1 MAVNQTTSIEQF
13 PVAARRDDVRDVP
26 APQPTQRRPAPVNA
40 LLYALLVLLSIV
52 FISPFVWLVL
62 ASLKPSSE
70 VFSDSLLP
78 STFTLENYTNVFRYA
93 PIGQWLFNTVLVST
107 LSVVLV
113 VASSVVVA
121 YGFAR
126 LRFRGRG
133 VLFGV
138 LLASYMLPGAVTLI
152 PTFLIWNELG
162 LVGTLFPLFLGNLFG
177 SSFYIFMLRQFFKNI
192 PQDLMDAARL
202 DGAGYFRV
210 LVGVLLPLL
219 RPALV
224 AIAVFEFQAKWDDFL
239 IPLIYLNDRDTFT
252 LSLGLAS
259 FKADY
264 DMDWGLLMAASVMMT
279 IPMII
284 LFFAAQ
290 KLFIQ
295 GLSAST
301 GIKG

>member
-1 MAVNQTTSIEQF
+1 MAVNQGTAIDQF
-13 PVAARRDDVRDVP
+13 PATTQRTAVREITSP
-26 APQPTQRRPAPVNA
+26 APPRRRTAPISA
-40 LLYALLVLLSIV
+40 LLYLLLILLSLV
-52 FISPFVWLVL
+52 FVSPFVWLVL
-62 ASLKPSSE
+62 SSLKPTNE
-70 VFSDSLLP
+70 IFADSLLP
-78 STFTLENYTNVFRYA
+78 SRITFENYAHVFQYA
-93 PIGQWLFNTVLVST
+93 PVGRWLLNTMLIST

-113 VASSVVVA
+113 IFSSLVVA

-152 PTFLIWNELG
+152 PTFLIWNKLG
-162 LVGTLFPLFLGNLFG
+162 LVGTFFPLFLGNLFG

-202 DGAGYFRV
+202 DGAGYFRILFGV
-210 LVGVLLPLL
+210 LVPLL
-219 RPALV
+219 KPALV
-224 AIAVFEFQAKWDDFL
+224 AIGVFEFQAKWDDFL
-239 IPLIYLNDRDTFT
+239 VPLIYLNKRSDFT

-279 IPMII
+279 IPMIV

-290 KLFIQ
+290 RLFIQ

>member
-1 MAVNQTTSIEQF
+1 MAVSQQTILTPAAAGRIQQPEQSSRTAGRRN
-13 PVAARRDDVRDVP
+13 AALRGV
-26 APQPTQRRPAPVNA
+26 
-40 LLYALLVLLSIV
+40 LLYGALSVLAALFMV
-52 FISPFVWLVL
+52 PFLWLVL
-62 ASLKPSSE
+62 SSLKPSNE
-70 VFSDSLLP
+70 IFSGNVLP
-78 STFTLENYTNVFRYA
+78 NDPTLENYRNVFTYA
-93 PIGQWLFNTVLVST
+93 PVLRWLGNTLLITV

-113 VASSVVVA
+113 ICSSVVVA

-138 LLASYMLPGAVTLI
+138 LLASYMLPGAVTMI

-162 LVGTLFPLFLGNLFG
+162 LVGTFFPLFLGNIFG
-177 SSFYIFMLRQFFKNI
+177 STFYIFMLRQFFMGL
-192 PQDLMDAARL
+192 PQDLIDAARL
-202 DGAGYFRV
+202 DGAGYFRI
-210 LVGVLLPLL
+210 LAGVLLPLL
-219 RPALV
+219 RPAIV
-224 AIAVFEFQAKWDDFL
+224 AIAIFEFQAKWDDFL
-239 IPLIYLNDRDTFT
+239 VPLIYLNQRSDFT
-252 LSLGLAS
+252 LTLGLAS
-259 FKADY
+259 FQGDF
-264 DMDWGLLMAASVMMT
+264 DNDWGLLMAASVLMT

>member
-1 MAVNQTTSIEQF
+1 MAFSQQSILSQSTVSKVREPETTNRNNGRRN
-13 PVAARRDDVRDVP
+13 AAIQ
-26 APQPTQRRPAPVNA
+26 AI
-40 LLYALLVLLSIV
+40 LLYGLLSALAAL
-52 FISPFVWLVL
+52 FMAPFAWLIL
-62 ASLKPSSE
+62 SSLKPSSE
-70 VFSDSLLP
+70 VFSGNLLP
-78 STFTLENYTNVFRYA
+78 TEPTLDNYRNVFTYA
-93 PIGQWLFNTVLVST
+93 PVLRWLGNTLLVTVL
-107 LSVVLV
+107 SVILV
-113 VASSVVVA
+113 VCSSVVVA

-133 VLFGV
+133 VLFAV
-138 LLASYMLPGAVTLI
+138 LLASYMLPGAVTMI

-162 LVGTLFPLFLGNLFG
+162 LVGTFFPLFLGNIFG
-177 SSFYIFMLRQFFKNI
+177 SSFYIFMLRQFFI
-192 PQDLMDAARL
+192 SLPQDLIDAGRL
-202 DGAGYFRV
+202 DGAGYFRI
-210 LVGVLLPLL
+210 LVGILLPLL
-219 RPALV
+219 RPAIV

-239 IPLIYLNDRDTFT
+239 IPLIYLNQRSDFT

-259 FKADY
+259 FKADF
-264 DMDWGLLMAASVMMT
+264 DMDWGLLMAASVLMT

>member
-1 MAVNQTTSIEQF
+1 MAVNQSTTIDQF
-13 PVAARRDDVRDVP
+13 PATFRQDVAIDVARPEP
-26 APQPTQRRPAPVNA
+26 ANRRPAPVNA
-40 LLYALLVLLSIV
+40 LLYLLLVVLSLV

-70 VFSDSLLP
+70 VFSDQLLP
-78 STFTLENYTNVFRYA
+78 SRMTWENYAHVFQYA
-93 PIGQWLFNTVLVST
+93 PIGRWLLNTLLISS

-113 VASSVVVA
+113 IFSSLVVA

-138 LLASYMLPGAVTLI
+138 LLASYMLPGAVTMI
-152 PTFLIWNELG
+152 PTFLIWNKLG
-162 LVGTLFPLFLGNLFG
+162 LIGTFFPLFLGNLFG

-210 LVGVLLPLL
+210 LFGVLLPLL
-219 RPALV
+219 KPALV
-224 AIAVFEFQAKWDDFL
+224 AIGVFEFQAKWDDFL
-239 IPLIYLNDRDTFT
+239 IPLIYLNKRDDFT

-279 IPMII
+279 IPMIV

-290 KLFIQ
+290 RLFIQ

>member
-1 MAVNQTTSIEQF
+1 MAVNQGTVIDQF
-13 PVAARRDDVRDVP
+13 PVGKQGTVASEVTSPAPSRRRSVP
-26 APQPTQRRPAPVNA
+26 ASA
-40 LLYALLVLLSIV
+40 LLYLLLVLLSLV

-62 ASLKPSSE
+62 SSLKPSNE
-70 VFSDSLLP
+70 IFSGSLLP
-78 STFTLENYTNVFRYA
+78 ERVTFDNYINVFTYA
-93 PIGQWLFNTVLVST
+93 PVGRWFLNTLLISS

-113 VASSVVVA
+113 IFSSLVVA

-152 PTFLIWNELG
+152 PTFLIWNKLG
-162 LVGTLFPLFLGNLFG
+162 LVGTFFPLFLGNLFG
-177 SSFYIFMLRQFFKNI
+177 SSFYVFMLRQFFKNI

-202 DGAGYFRV
+202 DGAGYFRILFGI
-210 LVGVLLPLL
+210 LVPLL
-219 RPALV
+219 KPALV
-224 AIAVFEFQAKWDDFL
+224 AIGVFEFQAKWDDFL
-239 IPLIYLNDRDTFT
+239 VPLIYLNNRSEFT

-295 GLSAST
+295 GLSASS

>member
-1 MAVNQTTSIEQF
+1 MAVQQGTVIEQF
-13 PVAARRDDVRDVP
+13 PASVQRGAALDVTSP
-26 APQPTQRRPAPVNA
+26 APSRRRAVPVSG
-40 LLYALLVLLSIV
+40 LLYLLLILLSLV

-62 ASLKPSSE
+62 SSLKPSSE
-70 VFSDSLLP
+70 IFSDSLLP
-78 STFTLENYTNVFRYA
+78 SRITFDNYANVFRYA
-93 PIGQWLFNTVLVST
+93 PIGRWLLNTVLIST

-113 VASSVVVA
+113 IFSSLVVA

-162 LVGTLFPLFLGNLFG
+162 LVGTFFPLFLGNLFG

-202 DGAGYFRV
+202 DGAGYFRILFGV
-210 LVGVLLPLL
+210 LVPLL
-219 RPALV
+219 KPALV
-224 AIAVFEFQAKWDDFL
+224 AIGVFEFQAKWDDFL
-239 IPLIYLNDRDTFT
+239 VPLIYLNDRDNFT

-295 GLSAST
+295 GLSATT

>member
-1 MAVNQTTSIEQF
+1 MAVNQSTTIDQF
-13 PVAARRDDVRDVP
+13 PAAGRQDAAIDVARPEP
-26 APQPTQRRPAPVNA
+26 ANRRPAPVNA
-40 LLYALLVLLSIV
+40 LLYLLLILLSLV

-70 VFSDSLLP
+70 VFSDQILP
-78 STFTLENYTNVFRYA
+78 SRMTWDNYANVFRYA
-93 PIGQWLFNTVLVST
+93 PIGRWLLNTVMIST

-113 VASSVVVA
+113 IFSSLVVA

-126 LRFRGRG
+126 LRFPGRG

-138 LLASYMLPGAVTLI
+138 LLASYMLPGAVTMI
-152 PTFLIWNELG
+152 PTFLIWNKFHLI
-162 LVGTLFPLFLGNLFG
+162 GTFFPLFLGNLFG

-210 LVGVLLPLL
+210 LFGVLLPLL
-219 RPALV
+219 KPALV
-224 AIAVFEFQAKWDDFL
+224 AIGVFEFQAKWDDFL
-239 IPLIYLNDRDTFT
+239 IPLIYLNKRDDFT

>member
-1 MAVNQTTSIEQF
+1 MAVNQGTAIDQIPASARQIAATD
-13 PVAARRDDVRDVP
+13 VAR
-26 APQPTQRRPAPVNA
+26 PQPAQRRPAPVNA
-40 LLYALLVLLSIV
+40 LLYLLLVLLSLI

-62 ASLKPSSE
+62 ASLKPSNE
-70 VFSDSLLP
+70 VFAANLLP
-78 STFTLENYTNVFRYA
+78 SKMTWENYAHVFQYA
-93 PIGQWLFNTVLVST
+93 PIGRWLLNTMLISV

-113 VASSVVVA
+113 IFSSLVVA

-133 VLFGV
+133 VLFAV
-138 LLASYMLPGAVTLI
+138 LLASYMLPGAVTMI
-152 PTFLIWNELG
+152 PTFLIWNKLG
-162 LVGTLFPLFLGNLFG
+162 LVGTFFPLFAGNLFG
-177 SSFYIFMLRQFFKNI
+177 SSFYIFMLRQFFRNI

-210 LVGVLLPLL
+210 LFGVLLPLL
-219 RPALV
+219 KPALV

-239 IPLIYLNDRDTFT
+239 VPLIYLNKRDNFT

-264 DMDWGLLMAASVMMT
+264 DMDWGLLMAASVLMT

-290 KLFIQ
+290 RLFIQ

>member
-1 MAVNQTTSIEQF
+1 MAVNQSTAIEQF
-13 PVAARRDDVRDVP
+13 PATVRRDVATEVT
-26 APQPTQRRPAPVNA
+26 APEPSRRRAAPVSA
-40 LLYALLVLLSIV
+40 LLYVLLVLLSVV

-62 ASLKPSSE
+62 SSLKPSNEIFSGSLWPSHMTWDNYAH
-70 VFSDSLLP
+70 VFQ
-78 STFTLENYTNVFRYA
+78 YA
-93 PIGQWLFNTVLVST
+93 PVGRWLLNTILIST

-113 VASSVVVA
+113 IFSSLVVA

-152 PTFLIWNELG
+152 PTFLIWNKLG
-162 LVGTLFPLFLGNLFG
+162 LVGTFFPLFLGNLFG

-210 LVGVLLPLL
+210 LFGVLLPLL
-219 RPALV
+219 KPALV
-224 AIAVFEFQAKWDDFL
+224 AIGVFEFQAKWDDFL
-239 IPLIYLNDRDTFT
+239 VPLIYLNKRSDFT

-279 IPMII
+279 IPMIV

>member
-1 MAVNQTTSIEQF
+1 MAVNQSTTIDQF
-13 PVAARRDDVRDVP
+13 PATARQDVAIDVARPEP
-26 APQPTQRRPAPVNA
+26 AHRRPAPVNA
-40 LLYALLVLLSIV
+40 LLYLLLILLSLV

-70 VFSDSLLP
+70 VFSGNLLP
-78 STFTLENYTNVFRYA
+78 SRMTWENYAHVFQYA
-93 PIGQWLFNTVLVST
+93 PIGRWLLNTMLIST

-113 VASSVVVA
+113 IFSSLVVA

-133 VLFGV
+133 MLFGV
-138 LLASYMLPGAVTLI
+138 LLASYMLPGAVTMI
-152 PTFLIWNELG
+152 PTFLIWNKLG
-162 LVGTLFPLFLGNLFG
+162 LIGTFFPLFLGNLFG

-210 LVGVLLPLL
+210 LFGVLLPLL
-219 RPALV
+219 KPALV
-224 AIAVFEFQAKWDDFL
+224 AIGVFEFQAKWDDFL
-239 IPLIYLNDRDTFT
+239 IPLIYLNKRDDFT

>member
-1 MAVNQTTSIEQF
+1 MAVNQTTSIDQF
-13 PVAARRDDVRDVP
+13 TVAARRDDAVDVP
-26 APQPTQRRPAPVNA
+26 APQPVHRRPAPVNA
-40 LLYALLVLLSIV
+40 LLYALLVLLSII
-52 FISPFVWLVL
+52 FISPFIWLVL
-62 ASLKPSSE
+62 ASLKPSNE

-78 STFTLENYTNVFRYA
+78 SSFTLENYANVFRYA
-93 PIGQWLFNTVLVST
+93 PIGQWLFNTVLIST

-113 VASSVVVA
+113 VSSSVVVA

-138 LLASYMLPGAVTLI
+138 LLASYMLPSAVTLI

-162 LVGTLFPLFLGNLFG
+162 LVGTFFPLFLGNLFG

>member
-1 MAVNQTTSIEQF
+1 MAVNQTTSIDQF
-13 PVAARRDDVRDVP
+13 PLAARRDDVQDIP
-26 APQPTQRRPAPVNA
+26 APPPTRRRPAPVNA

-62 ASLKPSSE
+62 ASLKPSNE

-78 STFTLENYTNVFRYA
+78 STFTLENYANVFRYA

-113 VASSVVVA
+113 VCSSVVVA

-162 LVGTLFPLFLGNLFG
+162 LVGTFFPLFLGNLFG

-239 IPLIYLNDRDTFT
+239 IPLIYLNDRDEFT

>member
-1 MAVNQTTSIEQF
+1 MAVNQSTTIDQF
-13 PVAARRDDVRDVP
+13 PATVRQDVAIDVARPEP
-26 APQPTQRRPAPVNA
+26 ANRRPAPVNA
-40 LLYALLVLLSIV
+40 LLYLLLVVLSLV

-70 VFSDSLLP
+70 VFSDQLLP
-78 STFTLENYTNVFRYA
+78 SQMTWENYAHVFQYA
-93 PIGQWLFNTVLVST
+93 PIGRWLLNTLLIST

-113 VASSVVVA
+113 IFSSLVVA

-138 LLASYMLPGAVTLI
+138 LLASYMLPGAVTMI
-152 PTFLIWNELG
+152 PTFLIWNKLG
-162 LVGTLFPLFLGNLFG
+162 LIGTFFPLFLGNLFG

-210 LVGVLLPLL
+210 LFGVLLPLL
-219 RPALV
+219 KPALV
-224 AIAVFEFQAKWDDFL
+224 AIGVFEFQAKWDDFL
-239 IPLIYLNDRDTFT
+239 IPLIYLNKRDDFT

-279 IPMII
+279 IPMIV

>member
-1 MAVNQTTSIEQF
+1 MAVNQSTTIDQF
-13 PVAARRDDVRDVP
+13 PATVRQDVAIDVARPEP
-26 APQPTQRRPAPVNA
+26 ANRRPAPVNA
-40 LLYALLVLLSIV
+40 LLYLLLVVLSLV

-70 VFSDSLLP
+70 VFSVQLLP
-78 STFTLENYTNVFRYA
+78 SRMTWENYAHVFQYA
-93 PIGQWLFNTVLVST
+93 PIGRWLLNTLLISS

-113 VASSVVVA
+113 IFSSLVVA

-138 LLASYMLPGAVTLI
+138 LLASYMLPGAVTMI
-152 PTFLIWNELG
+152 PTFLIWNKLG
-162 LVGTLFPLFLGNLFG
+162 LIGTFFPLFLGNLFG

-210 LVGVLLPLL
+210 LFGVLLPLL
-219 RPALV
+219 KPALV
-224 AIAVFEFQAKWDDFL
+224 AIGVFEFQAKWDDFL
-239 IPLIYLNDRDTFT
+239 IPLIYLNKRDDFT

-279 IPMII
+279 IPMIV

-290 KLFIQ
+290 RLFIQ

>member
-1 MAVNQTTSIEQF
+1 MAVNQSTTIDQF
-13 PVAARRDDVRDVP
+13 PSSIRRDIATDVT
-26 APQPTQRRPAPVNA
+26 APEPSRRRSAPINA
-40 LLYALLVLLSIV
+40 LLYLLLVLLSLV

-62 ASLKPSSE
+62 SSLKPSNE
-70 VFSDSLLP
+70 IFSPGLLP
-78 STFTLENYTNVFRYA
+78 STVTWDNYAHVFQYA
-93 PIGQWLFNTVLVST
+93 PVGRWLLNTLLIST

-113 VASSVVVA
+113 IFSSLVVA

-152 PTFLIWNELG
+152 PTFLIWNKLG
-162 LVGTLFPLFLGNLFG
+162 LVGTFFPLFLGNLFG
-177 SSFYIFMLRQFFKNI
+177 SSFYVFMLRQFFKNI

-202 DGAGYFRV
+202 DGAGYFRI
-210 LVGVLLPLL
+210 LFGVLLPLL
-219 RPALV
+219 KPALV
-224 AIAVFEFQAKWDDFL
+224 AIGVFEFQAKWDDFL
-239 IPLIYLNDRDTFT
+239 VPLIYLNKRNDFT

-279 IPMII
+279 IPMIV

-295 GLSAST
+295 GLSASS